1 MARRIGWPGRRRGA
15 ALQDSTQHTADT
27 ADTVDT
33 VDTAQPT
40 ESHSA
45 RATASSSQLPD
56 SPRTELRKSSGA
68 QSISPVQP
76 QQGPGAA
83 QSSSQPPEPPQ
94 QNSATAHRSD
104 RPQPQQTSRE
114 SESGSQPPELACPES
129 QPSPST
135 GSRTRRLTA
144 MLADTAPLR
153 ESPAFR
159 RLWLSSLCSSFGG
172 QMTTVAVLFQIW
184 HSTNSAAW
192 TGAIGLAQAVPLIA
206 FGLFAGALADRLDR
220 RRYFMACTVGQGACS
235 ALLATQALLGT
246 FPVLAVLFI
255 VAGQSV
261 FGAGAGPT
269 ARTFLPHLVRTEHM
283 GSAIALNRIS
293 FQGSMMVGPALGGV
307 VVGVAGVG
315 ACYLIDTLS
324 FGVALYGAFRL
335 PRLAMRSEQAPRPG
349 LRGVADGLSY
359 LVHAA
364 PVRGALL
371 TDLAT
376 TVLTMPISLFPLLN
390 AERFGNNPRTLGLF
404 LTAIAVGGVVASV
417 FSGTFTRLPRP
428 GAVMLLGSTVWAA
441 ALLMLGLVANAWL
454 GLACLAVAGAADT
467 LAVVS
472 RSTLVQLNTPN
483 EMLGRVAA
491 AEQIA
496 GQAGPELGNLR
507 AGLTAAATSGQVALV
522 SGGMLCLAALAVIV
536 VKTPQL
542 REFTRPVAVETP
554 QPVGVA

>member
-1 MARRIGWPGRRRGA
+1 MARRIGWPGRWRSRAHDDRRASESSESQHGTRSA
-15 ALQDSTQHTADT
+15 AGSSDRPPESPQQSSGTALRVDQPQQDSG
-27 ADTVDT
+27 
-33 VDTAQPT
+33 
-40 ESHSA
+40 EA
-45 RATASSSQLPD
+45 RSGDRLSD
-56 SPRTELRKSSGA
+56 SPRA
-68 QSISPVQP
+68 
-76 QQGPGAA
+76 
-83 QSSSQPPEPPQ
+83 
-94 QNSATAHRSD
+94 
-104 RPQPQQTSRE
+104 E
-114 SESGSQPPELACPES
+114 SH
-129 QPSPST
+129 PSPHPS
-135 GSRTRRLTA
+135 SHPRPRARRLTA

-159 RLWLSSLCSSFGG
+159 RLWLSSMCSSFGG

-246 FPVLAVLFI
+246 FPVLAVLFV
-255 VAGQSV
+255 VAAQSV

-269 ARTFLPHLVRTEHM
+269 GRTFLPHLVRTEHL
-283 GSAIALNRIS
+283 GAAIALNRIS
-293 FQGSMMVGPALGGV
+293 FQGSMMVGPALGGL

-315 ACYLIDTLS
+315 SCYLIDTLS
-324 FGVALYGAFRL
+324 FAVAFYGAFRL
-335 PRLAMRSEQAPRPG
+335 PRLTMRADQAPRPG
-349 LRGVADGLSY
+349 LRSVADGLRY
-359 LVHAA
+359 VMHAA

-376 TVLTMPISLFPLLN
+376 TVLTMPVSLFPLLN

-404 LTAIAVGGVVASV
+404 LTAIAVGGVIASV

-441 ALLMLGLVANAWL
+441 ALLMLGLVSNAWL

-467 LAVVS
+467 LAVIS
-472 RSTLVQLNTPN
+472 RSTVVQLNTPN

-542 REFTRPVAVETP
+542 RAFTRPATVEAP

>member
-1 MARRIGWPGRRRGA
+1 MAWRIGARSTKSRR
-15 ALQDSTQHTADT
+15 
-27 ADTVDT
+27 
-33 VDTAQPT
+33 
-40 ESHSA
+40 
-45 RATASSSQLPD
+45 SS
-56 SPRTELRKSSGA
+56 
-68 QSISPVQP
+68 
-76 QQGPGAA
+76 
-83 QSSSQPPEPPQ
+83 
-94 QNSATAHRSD
+94 
-104 RPQPQQTSRE
+104 
-114 SESGSQPPELACPES
+114 LA
-129 QPSPST
+129 
-135 GSRTRRLTA
+135 A
-144 MLADTAPLR
+144 MLADIAPLR

-184 HSTNSAAW
+184 HSTGSAAW
-192 TGAIGLAQAVPLIA
+192 TGAIGLAQALPLIA
-206 FGLFAGALADRLDR
+206 FGLFAGTLADRLDR
-220 RRYFMACTVGQGACS
+220 RRFFMTCTVGQGACS
-235 ALLATQALLGT
+235 ALLATQALLGI
-246 FPVLAVLFI
+246 FPVAAVLLV
-255 VAGQSV
+255 VAAQSV

-269 ARTFLPHLVRTEHM
+269 SRTFLPHLVRTEHL
-283 GSAIALNRIS
+283 AAALALNRIS
-293 FQGSMMVGPALGGV
+293 FQAAMMIGPALGGL

-315 ACYLIDTLS
+315 GCYLIDTLS
-324 FGVALYGAFRL
+324 FAVALYGAFRL
-335 PRLAMRSEQAPRPG
+335 PRLTLRADQAPRPG
-349 LRGVADGLSY
+349 LRGVADGLTY

-376 TVLTMPISLFPLLN
+376 TVLTMPVSLFPLLN

-404 LTAIAVGGVVASV
+404 LAAIAVGGVTASI

-441 ALLMLGLVANAWL
+441 SLLALGLVANAWL

-472 RSTLVQLNTPN
+472 RSTVVQLNTPN

-507 AGLTAAATSGQVALV
+507 AGLTAAATSGQAALV
-522 SGGMLCLAALAVIV
+522 SGGVLCLAALALIV

-542 REFTRPVAVETP
+542 REFTRPRTVEPAQTA
-554 QPVGVA
+554 GVA